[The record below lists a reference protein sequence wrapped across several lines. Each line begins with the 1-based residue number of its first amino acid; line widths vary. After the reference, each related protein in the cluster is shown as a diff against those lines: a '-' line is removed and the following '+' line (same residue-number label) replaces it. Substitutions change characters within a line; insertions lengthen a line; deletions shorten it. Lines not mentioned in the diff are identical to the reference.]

1 MNANI
6 RHKEIRIRDVV
17 FSEITKIISHP
28 MVIVALAITMFI
40 NLGFAII
47 DATGIFLF
55 YTASSQAPATLSS
68 FGVVMFFPI
77 YAFLVLPVI
86 AASSEYKDG
95 QFRMTLTAVPNRQI
109 LMTGKFIAMVIAVLA
124 AIVVVLIPPRL
135 MIGISDG
142 LSVGALI
149 ADISRWITVYLLMSF
164 IAFGLAGFLRS
175 TIAPLAILMMIPIF
189 VATGILQWPEG
200 LRFLPDQAS
209 MSLLGT
215 PAYDV
220 TELPAG
226 IAFITL
232 LCWALLWVLTYWVA
246 LIRRDS

>member
-1 MNANI
+1 MNASI
-6 RHKEIRIRDVV
+6 QHKEIRIRDVV
-17 FSEITKIISHP
+17 SAEITKIISHP
-28 MVIVALAITMFI
+28 TVIVALAITMFI

-47 DATGIFLF
+47 DATGILF
-55 YTASSQAPATLSS
+55 YTASNQAPATLSD

-95 QFRMTLTAVPNRQI
+95 QFRMTLTAIPNRQT
-109 LMTGKFIAMVIAVLA
+109 LMIGKLIAMVIAVLA
-124 AIVVVLIPPRL
+124 AIVVVLILPRL
-135 MIGISDG
+135 IIGISDG
-142 LSVGALI
+142 LSVGTLI
-149 ADISRWITVYLLMSF
+149 ADLSRWVTVYLLMSF

-175 TIAPLAILMMIPIF
+175 TIAPLAILIMIPIF
-189 VATGILQWPEG
+189 VATGVLQWPEG

-220 TELPAG
+220 TELPAQ
-226 IAFITL
+226 IALIAL
-232 LCWALLWVLTYWVA
+232 LCWALLWVFTYWIA

>member
-1 MNANI
+1 MNVSI
-6 RHKEIRIRDVV
+6 QHKEIRIQDVITA
-17 FSEITKIISHP
+17 EITKIISHP
-28 MVIVALAITMFI
+28 MVIIALAITMII

-47 DATGIFLF
+47 DAIGISF
-55 YTASSQAPATLSS
+55 YTASNQGPATLSD

-77 YAFLVLPVI
+77 YAFLVLPI
-86 AASSEYKDG
+86 SAASSEYKEG
-95 QFRMTLTAVPNRQI
+95 QFRMTLTAIPNRQT
-109 LMTGKFIAMVIAVLA
+109 LMTGKFIAMIIAVLS
-124 AIVVVLIPPRL
+124 AIIVVLIPPRL
-135 MIGISDG
+135 IIGISDG
-142 LSVGALI
+142 LSFGTLI
-149 ADISRWITVYLLMSF
+149 LDLSRWMAVYLLMSC

-175 TIAPLAILMMIPIF
+175 TIAPLVILIMIPIF
-189 VATGILQWPEG
+189 VGTGILQWPEG
-200 LRFLPDQAS
+200 LRFLPDQVS

-232 LCWALLWVLTYWVA
+232 LCWALLWVFTYWLA

>member
-1 MNANI
+1 MNVSI
-6 RHKEIRIRDVV
+6 QHKEIRIRDVA
-17 FSEITKIISHP
+17 SAEITKIISHP
-28 MVIVALAITMFI
+28 TVIVTLAITMFI
-40 NLGFAII
+40 NLSFAII
-47 DATGIFLF
+47 DATGILF
-55 YTASSQAPATLSS
+55 YTASNQGPATLSD

-77 YAFLVLPVI
+77 YAFLVLPII

-95 QFRMTLTAVPNRQI
+95 QFRMTLTAIPNRQT
-109 LMTGKFIAMVIAVLA
+109 LMIGKFIAMVIAVLSA
-124 AIVVVLIPPRL
+124 TLVVLIPARL
-135 MIGISDG
+135 IIGISDG
-142 LSVGALI
+142 LSIGTLI
-149 ADISRWITVYLLMSF
+149 LDLSRWITVYLLMSL

-175 TIAPLAILMMIPIF
+175 TVAPLTILIMIPIF

-220 TELPAG
+220 TELPAQ
-226 IAFITL
+226 IAFIAL
-232 LCWALLWVLTYWVA
+232 LCWALLWALTYWIT

>member
-1 MNANI
+1 MNASI
-6 RHKEIRIRDVV
+6 QHKEICIRDVV
-17 FSEITKIISHP
+17 YAELTKIISHP
-28 MVIVALAITMFI
+28 TVIVALAITMFI

-47 DATGIFLF
+47 DARGILF
-55 YTASSQAPATLSS
+55 YTAFNQAPATLSD
-68 FGVVMFFPI
+68 FGVVMFFPV
-77 YAFLVLPVI
+77 YVFLVLPVI

-95 QFRMTLTAVPNRQI
+95 QFRMTLAAIPNRQT
-109 LMTGKFIAMVIAVLA
+109 LMKGKLIAMVIAALA
-124 AIVVVLIPPRL
+124 AIAFVLIPSRL
-135 MIGISDG
+135 IIGISDG

-149 ADISRWITVYLLMSF
+149 VDLSRWVTVYLLMSF

-175 TIAPLAILMMIPIF
+175 TIAPLAILIMIPIF

-220 TELPAG
+220 TELPAQ
-226 IAFITL
+226 IALIVL
-232 LCWALLWVLTYWVA
+232 LCWTLLWVFTYWIAV
-246 LIRRDS
+246 IHRDS